1 MGIFLIKDDYAI
13 VKLFM
18 LIMSDFM
25 LTGVTE
31 KRYLMSVIQFE

>member
-1 MGIFLIKDDYAI
+1 MGIFLIKDDYVI

-25 LTGVTE
+25 LIGVIE
-31 KRYLMSVIQFE
+31 KWYLMSVI